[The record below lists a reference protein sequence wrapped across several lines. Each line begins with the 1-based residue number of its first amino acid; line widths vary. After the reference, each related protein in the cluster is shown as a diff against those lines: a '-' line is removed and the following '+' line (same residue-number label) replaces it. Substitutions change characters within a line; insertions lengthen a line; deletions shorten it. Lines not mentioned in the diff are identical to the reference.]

1 MHLQLGGL
9 QRTSPLLTFSCGAR
23 PSLSLRNIKAIKTLL
38 LMVGT
43 WIFLRISRGDDKIK
57 RSSKDVR
64 EEKIPLEILKKRY
77 SKGEIDAAKFARGK
91 KDLES

>member
-1 MHLQLGGL
+1 M
-9 QRTSPLLTFSCGAR
+9 
-23 PSLSLRNIKAIKTLL
+23 AIKIKGGDKNDGTELL
-38 LMVGT
+38 VVGN

-64 EEKIPLEILKKRY
+64 EEEIPLEILKRRY
-77 SKGEIDAAKFARGK
+77 SKVEIDAEEFARRK

>member
-1 MHLQLGGL
+1 M
-9 QRTSPLLTFSCGAR
+9 
-23 PSLSLRNIKAIKTLL
+23 AIKIKGGDKNDGTELL
-38 LMVGT
+38 VVGT

-64 EEKIPLEILKKRY
+64 EEEIPLEILKRRY
-77 SKGEIDAAKFARGK
+77 SKVEIDAEEFARRK